1 MVEENQDLEVIK
13 EEVKPVKNTKSFKA
27 DFIADIYA
35 FFHQTSSTGEKVGSF
50 EVNSKTS
57 DYKLTGKNF
66 NWDDFEK
73 IFGETIT
80 LEMVKD
86 LVENPQT
93 LRIPVGEQ
101 YEDQKNY
108 YKVEPL
114 VKKGE

>member
-57 DYKLTGKNF
+57 DYF
-66 NWDDFEK
+66 FVDE
-73 IFGETIT
+73 FGLFKPDGNSTS
-80 LEMVKD
+80 L
-86 LVENPQT
+86 
-93 LRIPVGEQ
+93 
-101 YEDQKNY
+101 
-108 YKVEPL
+108 
-114 VKKGE
+114 